1 MILIHNHTAAAGNF
15 KFWLLLQTLHITFQ
29 MLMNAKKP
37 VQHVNKI
44 VQTHLEVISVLVT
57 ATDLHSIKIDFV
69 QVSR

>member
-1 MILIHNHTAAAGNF
+1 
-15 KFWLLLQTLHITFQ
+15 

-37 VQHVNKI
+37 VQHVNTI

-69 QVSR
+69 QASRSFFRLSKYGGNNAKIIPVQRFSKVR